1 VGFDE
6 GIPHANNSALSMLS
20 IQFADVKLVDWP
32 EGQNGG
38 LMLAQQAGIYRER
51 AVSLPLRDHFSCV
64 WVNRLTKSNGMPF
77 VVVPDGTIDLQCID
91 GRWRV
96 AGPDRKPMIEQFPA
110 RTVVVGFRFQPGGSP
125 GWLGPAASEF
135 CGQRVW
141 LEDVWGRVGR
151 EADAATGELGPNPS
165 IAALE
170 GVLSRWAAS
179 KPFPNAEMMSVY
191 QLLSESSPSERHV
204 VPWLMAEL
212 GLCERTLRRRFEAAF
227 GYGPKTLHRILRFQR
242 YLNCGGGFAPNLIG
256 RRAAASGYADQ
267 SHLVRECRRLAL
279 CTPSQLP

>member
-1 VGFDE
+1 
-6 GIPHANNSALSMLS
+6 
-20 IQFADVKLVDWP
+20 
-32 EGQNGG
+32 
-38 LMLAQQAGIYRER
+38 MLAQQAGIYRER
-51 AVSLPLRDHFSCV
+51 AVSRPLQDHFSCV
-64 WVNRLTKSNGMPF
+64 WINRLTKSNGMPF
-77 VVVPDGTIDLQCID
+77 VVVPDGTIDLQWIG

-96 AGPDRKPMIEQFPA
+96 AGPDRQPMIEQFPA
-110 RTVVVGFRFQPGGSP
+110 RTVVVGFRFHAGGAP
-125 GWLGPAASEF
+125 GWLGRAASEF

-141 LEDVWGRVGR
+141 LEDVWGRAGR
-151 EADAATGELGPNPS
+151 EADATTGKLGPNPS

-170 GVLSRWAAS
+170 NVLGRWTVS

-191 QLLSESSPSERHV
+191 RGLSESLPSDHHV
-204 VPWLMAEL
+204 LPWLKAEL
-212 GLCERTLRRRFEAAF
+212 GLSERTLRRRFEAAF

-242 YLNCGGGFAPNLIG
+242 YLSSRGSIARNLIG